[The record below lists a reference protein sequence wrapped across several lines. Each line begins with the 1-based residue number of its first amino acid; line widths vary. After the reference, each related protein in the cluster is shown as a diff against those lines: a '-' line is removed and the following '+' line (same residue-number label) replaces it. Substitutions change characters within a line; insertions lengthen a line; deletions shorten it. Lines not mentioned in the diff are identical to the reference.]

1 MDAVLMELIVLLVFL
16 ATIMFVIVS
25 HHEKSLI
32 ALFGVIVMIILS
44 PSYTFVDAFR
54 SVDWNVIVILLGMWI
69 ISGYLSKS
77 GFPEYVVY
85 LLSRRFRSYGSLI
98 ISIALLAGF
107 ITLFVD
113 NVLVILLLGGLA
125 AQIAMASKRD
135 PLLPVMVVGLSA
147 NYMGTALL
155 LGDLPPQ
162 MLHSIAGA
170 EFLDFIWFRGAP
182 SSLPLLVISF
192 IATLAIFYPLWLRG
206 SRDRGHSFGETM
218 VRLPDIERISGWVS
232 IAGFAIFM
240 GLASIRPMLGV
251 ELGAIAISVAIMIS
265 TILETARLHGKQR
278 IPAFEEILR
287 DLEWRVMLFYIAL
300 FMLVGGLKAGGVI
313 QEVSKMI
320 SGYIVE
326 ELLLSYSIV
335 YWLVAILSSVVE
347 HDAVVLF
354 MLKTLQE
361 LGTASGADPWPHY
374 WATVWA
380 GTLGSN
386 ATIAG
391 APALYL
397 ALVIAEK
404 NRGKKASWREWMRI
418 TVPFTI
424 TSLAILYI
432 ISLPII
438 PRYIE

>member
-1 MDAVLMELIVLLVFL
+1 MELIVLLVFL

-135 PLLPVMVVGLSA
+135 PLLPVMIVGLSA

>member
-1 MDAVLMELIVLLVFL
+1 MELIALLLFL
-16 ATIMFVIVS
+16 ATIAFVIIS

-32 ALFGVIVMIILS
+32 ALLGVIVMIILS

-54 SVDWNVIVILLGMWI
+54 SVDWNVIVILLGMWM

-85 LLSRRFRSYGSLI
+85 LLSKRFRSYGPLV

-107 ITLFVD
+107 ITMFVD

-135 PLLPVMVVGLSA
+135 PLLPVMIIGLSA
-147 NYMGTALL
+147 NYMGTVLL

-182 SSLPLLVISF
+182 SSLPLLAISF
-192 IATLAIFYPLWLRG
+192 IATLAIFYPLWLR
-206 SRDRGHSFGETM
+206 SPRDRGHSIGGTM
-218 VRLPDIERISGWVS
+218 MRPPDIERISGWVS

-251 ELGAIAISVAIMIS
+251 ELGAIAISVAIMIA
-265 TILETARLHGKQR
+265 TILETARLLGKQR

-287 DLEWRVMLFYIAL
+287 DLEWRVILFYIAL

-313 QEVSKMI
+313 HEVSKMI
-320 SGYIVE
+320 SGYIGE
-326 ELLLSYSIV
+326 ELLLSYSMV

-347 HDAVVLF
+347 HDAIVLF
-354 MLKTLQE
+354 MIKTLQE

-418 TVPFTI
+418 TAPFTI

-438 PRYIE
+438 PSYIE

>member
-1 MDAVLMELIVLLVFL
+1 MELIVLLVFL